1 MRYSVYELLVEAF
14 HASSS
19 SPRFRPLARYWIP
32 IGVLRDKL
40 YFIYGV
46 TCFIATSFTHGVT
59 SFIFSNKF
67 YIWRDK
73 FTIFKH
79 VLYTA

>member
-1 MRYSVYELLVEAF
+1 MFYCNKFYT
-14 HASSS
+14 
-19 SPRFRPLARYWIP
+19 W
-32 IGVLRDKL
+32 RDEF
-40 YFIYGV
+40 YIFQTSFIYGV
-46 TCFIATSFTHGVT
+46 TCFIATSFTHAVT